1 MVVRVHADAAH
12 GRRRRR
18 RGAVITPVQTPSS
31 TAIAPGMPGAA
42 AAPPI
47 LPALRARAAHFAAM
61 RVFYE
66 EMLAA
71 VMTAIVAM
79 GREVI

>member
-1 MVVRVHADAAH
+1 
-12 GRRRRR
+12 
-18 RGAVITPVQTPSS
+18 
-31 TAIAPGMPGAA
+31 MPGAA

-47 LPALRARAAHFAAM
+47 LPALRARAVDLAAM
-61 RVFYE
+61 RAFYE

-79 GREVI
+79 GREVIQTPLSIFH